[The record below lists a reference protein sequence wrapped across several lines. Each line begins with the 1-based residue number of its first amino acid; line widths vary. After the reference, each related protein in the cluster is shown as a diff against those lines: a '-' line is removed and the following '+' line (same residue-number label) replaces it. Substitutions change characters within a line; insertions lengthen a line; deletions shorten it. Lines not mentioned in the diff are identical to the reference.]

1 MEIILEYVDKIG
13 LVGIIV
19 SITAFLVGMKFP
31 DWDFKMKLQHRNI
44 LTHSPLFLFLLM
56 ELYKRERSE
65 TFRFFIG
72 GFALALTI
80 HFIFDFFPKGWSR
93 GALLHIPVARTA
105 LSPRMS
111 QVLFVISI
119 VVSSYITLKMIN
131 SYEEFVFFGL
141 LALWT
146 FLKNTIREEKFFRPC
161 ILFLLLFVFMGSMK
175 FDQVGKNIE
184 RGKKQFVS
192 YIKEVKRW

>member
-19 SITAFLVGMKFP
+19 SITAFLVGIKFP
-31 DWDFKMKLQHRNI
+31 DWDFKMKLQHRSI

-56 ELYKRERSE
+56 ELYKREKNE

-93 GALLHIPVARTA
+93 GALLHIPIARIA
-105 LSPRMS
+105 LSPKVSKM
-111 QVLFVISI
+111 LFVVSI
-119 VVSSYITLKMIN
+119 VVSAYITLKMIK
-131 SYEEFVFFGL
+131 SYEEFIFFGI

-146 FLKNTIREEKFFRPC
+146 FMKNTIREEKFFRPC
-161 ILFLLLFVFMGSMK
+161 ILFMFLFILMGSMK
-175 FDQVGKNIE
+175 FDEVGKNINK
-184 RGKKQFVS
+184 GKKQFVS
-192 YIKEVKRW
+192 YVKDIKKW